1 MQVCFSLSH
10 SINRQFSEFFFLS
23 AKAGIYALSEQI
35 HSNHIRTF
43 N

>member
-1 MQVCFSLSH
+1 MQVCFSLSY
-10 SINRQFSEFFFLS
+10 SINRQFSEKEILS

>member
-1 MQVCFSLSH
+1 MQVCFSLSY
-10 SINRQFSEFFFLS
+10 STNRQFSEKEILS